1 MLWNVFLVYAAL
13 QAAILSVWPTPQ
25 LWVIASILRP
35 LGPLATSAGQPL
47 RRSRTSH
54 RSSLVISMKT
64 RSAAR
69 RTHRALVSDDV
80 GTSVLSFLNP
90 QEGVGGLG
98 AVCRNYRELWRRRCV
113 GLLRY
118 KFTVASFSRAERMAA
133 YEHGVIIPDY
143 MYDHIATVFENGL
156 QFRSPG
162 DSDHLNGP
170 NAIAPRGDGT
180 MWVLNAFTNQVI
192 CVRVSGGL
200 DVELVETQFPNHVDN
215 PGDFGGFVDLAVAGD
230 RLLVF
235 CYNNMGEDEALV
247 AAHVRVYDNQTGAFV
262 SQFGVRDSVTRNN
275 TRNTSIAAQG
285 DMLYITCYSFD
296 GVDVFNWREGRRVR
310 TFGSL
315 GSPYLFDGPFG
326 IAVRG
331 KKLYVSEEGGR
342 RIQILS
348 LPDDDS
354 AEPEI
359 LQVIP
364 SPDGEPLGG
373 LCLNGDT
380 LWCLGV
386 EGDSTPLHLLGPCYE

>member
-1 MLWNVFLVYAAL
+1 
-13 QAAILSVWPTPQ
+13 
-25 LWVIASILRP
+25 
-35 LGPLATSAGQPL
+35 
-47 RRSRTSH
+47 
-54 RSSLVISMKT
+54 MKT
-64 RSAAR
+64 RSARR
-69 RTHRALVSDDV
+69 RTHRALGSDDV
-80 GTSVLSFLNP
+80 VSSVLAFLNP
-90 QEGVGGLG
+90 QKGVGGVG
-98 AVCRNYRELWRRRCV
+98 AVCRNYRDLWRRRCV

-118 KFTVASFSRAERMAA
+118 KFTMAAFWRAESMAA

-143 MYDHIATVFENGL
+143 MHDRLETVFENGL
-156 QFRSPG
+156 QFRSPL

-180 MWVLNAFTNQVI
+180 FWVLNYFHDEVI

-200 DVELVETQFPNHVDN
+200 DVELVETQFPNDIDN

-235 CYNNMGEDEALV
+235 GYNNMGEDGPRV
-247 AAHVRVYDNQTGAFV
+247 AAYVRVYDNQTGAFV
-262 SQFGVRDSVTRNN
+262 SQFGVDFETRNS
-275 TRNTSIAAQG
+275 TRHASIAAQG
-285 DMLYITCYSFD
+285 DMLYITSYSFD

-310 TFGSL
+310 AFGS
-315 GSPYLFDGPFG
+315 YLFNRPFG

-331 KKLYVSEEGGR
+331 KKLYVSEEEGR
-342 RIQILS
+342 RIQILG

-354 AEPEI
+354 SEPEI

-386 EGDSTPLHLLGPCYE
+386 EDESTPLHLLGPCYE